1 MRLAACI
8 ECGYLNKKPLK
19 VCPGCGFN
27 PRAASVEEQAL
38 SIYFSTDAMDPC
50 TGEYKNEAQV
60 RRAAAAIRRGVRPPV
75 DEDQIHKLVQIKSQL
90 DFYPVPLWKVALLLS
105 AIVILSLSPL
115 LVAQV
120 IATLIR
126 LLRS

>member
-1 MRLAACI
+1 
-8 ECGYLNKKPLK
+8 
-19 VCPGCGFN
+19 
-27 PRAASVEEQAL
+27 
-38 SIYFSTDAMDPC
+38 MDPC